1 MVTNKQVAQ
10 SASARVEEVRLAVR
24 DHPEIWADMVGMNGV
39 AERWLRAFS
48 NGQIKQP
55 PASRFLA
62 IERFLSDRRFI
73 TRR

>member
-10 SASARVEEVRLAVR
+10 QASARVEEVRLALR
-24 DHPEIWADMVGMNGV
+24 DHPECWSDMDGMAGI

-48 NGQIKQP
+48 NGQILQP
-55 PASRFLA
+55 PAIRFLA
-62 IERFLSDRRFI
+62 IERFLSDRRII